1 MAASGAAGAGEPG
14 RHGSRGRVPRGA
26 GDGDG
31 PAAGCG
37 KPQGLRQRALAW
49 RSAVGRFTA
58 DRVAVVAATAELL
71 TVADAFSRTTLAVCA
86 LALLALPLR
95 RRLPLAALCAT
106 LPALL
111 LGHLW
116 LPPMIVMYEIAR
128 GRSRRRLAWGGG
140 LLFCAAAC
148 PWPVV
153 DLAAMTREEVL
164 TAVEAAGLLSL
175 GPTAL
180 GLLAATRAELRAR
193 LADLTATQERE
204 RRLEA
209 ERAVAGERSR
219 LAREMHDTVSHHV
232 GIIAVQAG
240 ALRTVE
246 TADDWKRETAESI
259 RRHSVQALE
268 ELRDMVGVLRGSDTE
283 AAAAAGRSGLEDL
296 RQLAADSLLDVD
308 VRLPVAAGPQD
319 GGWPAAVEAAV
330 FRIVQEALSNVR
342 KHAPDARVAVRVDR
356 SGDGRYLTVE
366 VVNGPPARSGAG
378 RRDALPRGGG
388 HGLVGLRERAALLGG
403 RLTARPCPD
412 GGFVVRADLPL

>member
-1 MAASGAAGAGEPG
+1 MAAAA
-14 RHGSRGRVPRGA
+14 
-26 GDGDG
+26 
-31 PAAGCG
+31 
-37 KPQGLRQRALAW
+37 
-49 RSAVGRFTA
+49 
-58 DRVAVVAATAELL
+58 AELL
-71 TVADAFSRTTLAVCA
+71 TVADAFGRTTLAVCA

-95 RRLPLAALCAT
+95 RRLPLTAPVRDAAVPCCWGT
-106 LPALL
+106 
-111 LGHLW
+111 LW

-128 GRSRRRLAWGGG
+128 GRSLPPGSHGP
-140 LLFCAAAC
+140 AAC
-148 PWPVV
+148 CSARPPAPGPLGG
-153 DLAAMTREEVL
+153 LAAMTREEIL
-164 TAVEAAGLLSL
+164 TSVEAAGLLSM

-268 ELRDMVGVLRGSDTE
+268 ELRDMVGVLRGSDAG

-296 RQLAADSLLDVD
+296 RRLAADSLLDVS
-308 VRLPVAAGPQD
+308 VRLP
-319 GGWPAAVEAAV
+319 
-330 FRIVQEALSNVR
+330 
-342 KHAPDARVAVRVDR
+342 
-356 SGDGRYLTVE
+356 GR
-366 VVNGPPARSGAG
+366 PG
-378 RRDALPRGGG
+378 RR
-388 HGLVGLRERAALLGG
+388 
-403 RLTARPCPD
+403 TARTPPRWRRRRSASCRRP
-412 GGFVVRADLPL
+412 